1 MRVRNKETVVE
12 QAQPP
17 PAPKKATKKSEAYK
31 EVVRREPKPYYSPV
45 EEEPHSKPI
54 VPSSPRRVSARRVSS
69 RRVSSQ
75 QDPISDIIEN
85 CDLIVKWWNGVKMEK
100 AQLGD
105 VEYFKKLAES
115 AGIEYIGEGGYGST
129 YVACKGM
136 DCNYIIKLQN
146 NDINFIQEVKAL
158 YALNGWEYT
167 PIIYDAWTC
176 DNVGFIVIE
185 RLKSLKDC
193 TYKSVKAMQTDL
205 QNIVDGLH
213 QKGII
218 HNDLHLGNLLCKN
231 GHIALID
238 FGLSMFLEDKPRF
251 LDFTLYRE
259 QDMLE
264 EIQKLMAKKS

>member
-12 QAQPP
+12 QAQPSA
-17 PAPKKATKKSEAYK
+17 APKKATKKSEAYK

-45 EEEPHSKPI
+45 EEESKPHSKPM
-54 VPSSPRRVSARRVSS
+54 VHLSTRRVSAPR
-69 RRVSSQ
+69 
-75 QDPISDIIEN
+75 DPISDIIEN

-167 PIIYDAWTC
+167 PVIYDAWTC

-264 EIQKLMAKKS
+264 EIQKLMTKKS